1 MNSQIPYL
9 NANADLQGSKCPPLS
24 AQQQQPQQPGAGA
37 MVMYGANLQYGQNP
51 YGQQYGQQQG
61 YGYGYQQ
68 PGYAPQ
74 GYGMGAP
81 VQPGALVPYG
91 LSPQGAVSCVI
102 AFTMTCWSSQR
113 ACQ

>member
-1 MNSQIPYL
+1 
-9 NANADLQGSKCPPLS
+9 
-24 AQQQQPQQPGAGA
+24 

-51 YGQQYGQQQG
+51 YGQQYGQQPG

-68 PGYAPQ
+68 QGYPQQ

-91 LSPQGAVSCVI
+91 LSPQGAAAIRRVLRPCSRYRDQKAECLHRVHI
-102 AFTMTCWSSQR
+102 HST
-113 ACQ
+113 